1 MKRGQTDLSL
11 MLAVDKPR
19 GMTSHDVV
27 NACRRIFGERRV
39 GHAGTL
45 DPAAEGVLIMLIGP
59 AARLNGQLEAH
70 SKSYAARIA
79 FGACTDTD
87 DVEGAVIRTAP
98 VPAEASDEA
107 FARSVLQG
115 FLGPQMQMPPI
126 YSAIKKAGVKA
137 YEAARAGTVV
147 DLEARPIT
155 VEEAEL
161 LSVSEENGQL
171 CWDVRFT
178 VSKGTY
184 IRALARDIGRAAG
197 TEAHLSALRRL
208 SIGSVSLQDCV
219 TLEALEAV
227 GARAALDP
235 VKALGLRF
243 AYADD
248 DQQKAIQNGGKL
260 SARATALH
268 EYARSRAFD
277 DCACTSGVIESCKPP
292 QDGERISVLSDNALK
307 AIYRFDADA
316 GAYVPDCVF
325 SKAVIRGVL

>member
-27 NACRRIFGERRV
+27 NACRRIFGEKRV

-59 AARLNGQLEAH
+59 AARLNAQLEL
-70 SKSYAARIA
+70 KGKRYAARIA
-79 FGACTDTD
+79 LGACTDTD
-87 DVEGAVIRTAP
+87 DAEGSIIRTAP
-98 VPAEASDEA
+98 VPAEAFDEA

-115 FLGPQMQMPPI
+115 FTGPQMQMPPI

-147 DLEARPIT
+147 NLEARSIS

-161 LSVSEENGQL
+161 LSIAEEGGQL
-171 CWDVRFT
+171 VWQVLFN

-197 TEAHLSALRRL
+197 TEAHLTALKRL
-208 SIGSVSLQDCV
+208 SIGNVSLRDCV

-227 GARAALDP
+227 RERAALDP

-243 AYADD
+243 VYAGG
-248 DQQKAIQNGGKL
+248 DQAKALSNGGKL
-260 SARATALH
+260 SARATVLH

-277 DCACTSGVIESCKPP
+277 DCACTSGVIESCRPP
-292 QDGERISVLSDNALK
+292 EAEERVSVLLDNALK